1 MRYCRFCGTQVPD
14 DSIFCPRCGKELA
27 MPETSK
33 AKFRV
38 SGEPSPMPSATPKSS
53 NQRIA
58 QSSNQKIAQSSNEEV
73 EPKKKSSLWGC
84 TIFFV
89 IFTVACVLGVF
100 IYNSFFTGRENPL
113 IPKDDT
119 VATAV
124 VEEKETAE
132 PVNEE
137 PSETVEVLDGESFL
151 QRRVQKIYDDV
162 LFNSNRKGC
171 VQQYCTDDLKVL
183 ISKAEA
189 TGEYWID
196 YDFWTYSNDSNNPSL
211 ESVRVDSYSNF
222 MADVKVAVR
231 PYADGQAVNVIML
244 KMERENGQWLID
256 DFLKNGKSVRLLAL
270 RAINENYARYD
281 VADTLY

>member
-27 MPETSK
+27 PPET
-33 AKFRV
+33 
-38 SGEPSPMPSATPKSS
+38 PK
-53 NQRIA
+53 
-58 QSSNQKIAQSSNEEV
+58 QKIAPSPNDNDEN
-73 EPKKKSSLWGC
+73 EPKKKSLWGC
-84 TIFFV
+84 TIFF
-89 IFTVACVLGVF
+89 ILFAGACAVGVF

-113 IPKDDT
+113 IPQDEDSI
-119 VATAV
+119 AV
-124 VEEKETAE
+124 VDEQETAK
-132 PVNEE
+132 PV
-137 PSETVEVLDGESFL
+137 SEDQQGDDQPMDGESLL

-162 LFNSNRKGC
+162 LFNSNRNGC
-171 VQQYCTDDLKVL
+171 VQQYCTDALKVL

-196 YDFWTYSNDSNNPSL
+196 YDFWTYSNDCDRPAI
-211 ESVRVDSYSNF
+211 ESVKVETYSGY

-231 PYADGQAVNVIML
+231 PYADGQAVNVIVL

-256 DFLKNGKSVRLLAL
+256 DFLKNGKSVRMLAR
-270 RAINENYARYD
+270 RAIDENSARYD